1 MAEDVIKAAARY
13 SAGASDRK
21 IYEDRAKVFAGLTL
35 PFLIRNDGDTASSAM
50 ADNHA
55 QSYGARLVNT
65 LKAKM
70 GMALLP
76 PNTSSFRFKPEPAEL
91 AALTQGNADNT
102 SKIKNLLSQSTIAIN
117 DEIEI
122 QQIRV
127 SLFELIIQLLV
138 VGSCVVEKVKED
150 GVILHTLMGFTAKL
164 NAKGEPIEI
173 VLREMLDKVDLPDE
187 IKPKDTDEEEYELYT
202 MYVKEEDGSGK
213 WIRNQYIDDEEVGK
227 ETSYK
232 NYDKLPVRYFGWT
245 WMVGDDYH
253 RPYVE
258 DYYKDLQQLD
268 KLASLLTDGAVIAA
282 KSLILVNERGGRTR
296 KDAIAK
302 STNGAVVDGHADDI
316 TSFTLDK
323 NFDFQVPME
332 REAALKRELA
342 SAFLMNES
350 ATRDAERVTAAEV
363 QFMAQE
369 LETSTLAGIYSKLAV
384 DWSKWIVEHI
394 MGELGVKFEAIS
406 VDILTGLDALGRSQ
420 ESQKLDGYI
429 QRMQA
434 LEMMDRLN
442 EAEIATRYAEYDGI
456 DTNALLKTDQEVEAG
471 RKARAAAQA
480 AQMGDEAAAT
490 EGGKAAGQAAVAEE
504 APQQA

>member
-1 MAEDVIKAAARY
+1 
-13 SAGASDRK
+13 
-21 IYEDRAKVFAGLTL
+21 
-35 PFLIRNDGDTASSAM
+35 
-50 ADNHA
+50 
-55 QSYGARLVNT
+55 
-65 LKAKM
+65 
-70 GMALLP
+70 
-76 PNTSSFRFKPEPAEL
+76 
-91 AALTQGNADNT
+91 
-102 SKIKNLLSQSTIAIN
+102 
-117 DEIEI
+117 
-122 QQIRV
+122 
-127 SLFELIIQLLV
+127 
-138 VGSCVVEKVKED
+138 
-150 GVILHTLMGFTAKL
+150 
-164 NAKGEPIEI
+164 
-173 VLREMLDKVDLPDE
+173 
-187 IKPKDTDEEEYELYT
+187 
-202 MYVKEEDGSGK
+202 
-213 WIRNQYIDDEEVGK
+213 
-227 ETSYK
+227 
-232 NYDKLPVRYFGWT
+232 
-245 WMVGDDYH
+245 
-253 RPYVE
+253 
-258 DYYKDLQQLD
+258 
-268 KLASLLTDGAVIAA
+268 
-282 KSLILVNERGGRTR
+282 
-296 KDAIAK
+296 
-302 STNGAVVDGHADDI
+302 
-316 TSFTLDK
+316 
-323 NFDFQVPME
+323 
-332 REAALKRELA
+332 
-342 SAFLMNES
+342 MNES